1 MYYTPGSVQ
10 DAENV
15 VEKRE
20 VRRSMHEFIFQQITL
35 NTVKVSRQN
44 LLKFQL
50 LNIFKGLSKDL
61 ILRLKYLLL
70 YLKKAHGNK

>member
-35 NTVKVSRQN
+35 NTVS
-44 LLKFQL
+44 FQAKSFE
-50 LNIFKGLSKDL
+50 IST
-61 ILRLKYLLL
+61 IKYI
-70 YLKKAHGNK
+70 